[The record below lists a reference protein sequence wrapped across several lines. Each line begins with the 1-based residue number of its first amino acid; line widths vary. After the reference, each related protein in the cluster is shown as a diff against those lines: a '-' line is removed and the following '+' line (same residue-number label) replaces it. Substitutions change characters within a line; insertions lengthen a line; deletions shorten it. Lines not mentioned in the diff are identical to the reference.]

1 MGELVEVYD
10 VKGDFL
16 FSTADETELERLWKN
31 AVDRGFH
38 PVIGKEID
46 HD

>member
-1 MGELVEVYD
+1 MSELVEVYD

-16 FSTADETELERLWKN
+16 FSTADETELEALWKS

-38 PVIGKEID
+38 PVIGKGD
-46 HD
+46 NDD